1 MKNKRSFEPV
11 KSKICLL
18 TIILSLVCIFFTI
31 TCAAPK
37 KGILNS
43 RSNYIYLSHTRL
55 QTNDSIFK
63 KIYDINM
70 NLYDMTLL
78 GGDLGVSTFKDSIIH
93 HLDKV
98 FDLRNKNTLWSI
110 GNHDNTSNENF
121 KRFTN
126 KNKFHYYVKDE
137 TTFITINSQDSL
149 SSIVGKQKKEFFN
162 ILNTLRTKNVVI
174 LSHKLIFMDQHP
186 IMDSQ
191 INQVC
196 NGPKGICDYCHN
208 SNNFQSEIYPK
219 LLQIKKSGKNII
231 WIGGDLGAKAS
242 KFEYVDKNGV
252 IFLGNGFW
260 FMNKNNHLL
269 LLSNYKNE
277 INYKFIAIDTLIK
290 HQSSKYI
297 NSLFSN

>member
-1 MKNKRSFEPV
+1 MKNKKAFKPV
-11 KSKICLL
+11 EFNIYIV
-18 TIILSLVCIFFTI
+18 TVVIPLVCIFFSVR
-31 TCAAPK
+31 CATPK
-37 KGILNS
+37 KRILNS

-63 KIYDINM
+63 KIYDLDL

-78 GGDLGVSTFKDSIIH
+78 GGDLGVATFEDSIIH

-98 FDLRNKNTLWSI
+98 FDLKNKNTLWSI

-121 KRFTN
+121 KKFTN
-126 KNKFHYYVKDE
+126 KNKFHYYIKDG

-149 SSIVGKQKKEFFN
+149 SSIVGEQKTMFFD
-162 ILNTLRTKNVVI
+162 ILNTLQTKNIVI

-186 IMDSQ
+186 VMDSQ
-191 INQVC
+191 INQIC

-219 LLQIKKSGKNII
+219 LLQVKNSGKTIL
-231 WIGGDLGAKAS
+231 WIGGDLGARAS
-242 KFEYVDKNGV
+242 KFEYIDKNGIV
-252 IFLGNGFW
+252 FLGNGFW
-260 FMNKNNHLL
+260 FMNKNNHIL

-277 INYKFIAIDTLIK
+277 IDYKFIAIDTLIK
-290 HQSSKYI
+290 YQNSKYI
-297 NSLFSN
+297 NSLFLK